1 MTTDIE
7 LLAYAPV
14 EEIRQTL
21 QAVAKRAAGVIS
33 LQDCSVALYQ
43 PVQDELVTIA
53 SSNPQ
58 LDLPRTRFRAGEG
71 IAGHVGK
78 TLQSM
83 LIPDTTRDSRFLDL
97 GSRPIASVLC
107 VPILADRGLMGIIT
121 AVSPEVNA
129 FSEHDLTLLET
140 IAAMASV
147 SISQLVHAHRLR
159 VLNDFGQQLLAST
172 SVEQSL
178 RLLHDSLRTLMPLDL
193 LQLQHAVSELGP
205 ALAWNGELVSSD
217 NPLLKINAMDM
228 LMPRVVSADELAEQL
243 AVAADALTCR
253 SYMLLPLRTT
263 AETLGY
269 LVIGSIRAN
278 AYGPQ
283 HLEVLETLS
292 GEFALWLWNQ
302 HLYQRVVAQSE
313 RVAAVFRNSSNAI
326 IMLEDGIITQMNAA
340 AERLFGVSETAGV
353 GRHSEDVLR
362 IPAATEPP
370 TDAPFTTRLDTPSGT
385 REVEILLSANVGGA
399 GNSSIFTVRDVT
411 AERELDRAKA
421 HFISMVSHELRTPL
435 NSVLGFS
442 DILLTGTAGELNEQ
456 QREFVGHIRSSSRHL
471 VQLVNDILDLSRLD
485 SGNFRLNRG
494 PLLPGTLA
502 TQVVA
507 ELSSLARE
515 LKVEL
520 TTELDRDL
528 PQIHADGRRIEQVLI
543 NLIGNA
549 LKFSPAGSAVGV
561 RVTLDR
567 DRVSFSVQD
576 SGLGIPEEEWASIFE
591 RFYQPLSTPE
601 LATQGTGLG
610 LTIAKYL
617 VEEHGG
623 EIWLESAVGVGSTFY
638 FSLPVRVSVDSP
650 TPGDATSV

>member
-7 LLAYAPV
+7 FLTYAPV
-14 EEIRQTL
+14 DELRQTL
-21 QAVAKRAAGVIS
+21 RAIAERAAGVIS

-78 TLQSM
+78 TLQSV
-83 LIPDTTRDSRFLDL
+83 LIPDATHDPRFLDL

-107 VPILADRGLMGIIT
+107 VPILADRRLMGIIT

-129 FSEHDLTLLET
+129 FSEQDLTLLET

-159 VLNDFGQQLLAST
+159 VLNDLGQHLLASANA
-172 SVEQSL
+172 EQSFQ
-178 RLLHDSLRTLMPLDL
+178 LLHASLLTLMPLDL
-193 LQLQHAVSELGP
+193 LYLQHAVSELGP
-205 ALAWNGELVSSD
+205 ALEWTSELVDSE
-217 NPLLKINAMDM
+217 NAVLGVNAMDM
-228 LMPRVVSADELAEQL
+228 RLPRVATAEELAEQL
-243 AVAADALTCR
+243 EVAVDTLPCR
-253 SYMLLPLRTT
+253 SYMLLPLRT
-263 AETLGY
+263 AGDTLGR
-269 LVIGSIRAN
+269 LVIGSRRAN

-292 GEFALWLWNQ
+292 GELALWLWNQ
-302 HLYQRVVAQSE
+302 HLYQRVVAQSK
-313 RVAAVFRNSSNAI
+313 RLDAVFRHSSNAI
-326 IMLEDGIITQMNAA
+326 IMLEDDIITHMNPV
-340 AERLFGVSETAGV
+340 AERLFGIPETAGV
-353 GRHSEDVLR
+353 GRPCEEVLCIR
-362 IPAATEPP
+362 APTERPTEAA
-370 TDAPFTTRLDTPSGT
+370 FTARLETPSGM
-385 REVEILLSANVGGA
+385 REVEILLSANVGGP
-399 GNSSIFTVRDVT
+399 GNSSIITVRDVT

-442 DILLTGTAGELNEQ
+442 GILLAGTAGELNEQ
-456 QREFVGHIRSSSRHL
+456 QQEFVGHIKSSSRHL

-485 SGNFRLNRG
+485 AGHFRLSRG

-507 ELSSLARE
+507 EMSALARE
-515 LKVEL
+515 SNVSL
-520 TTELDRDL
+520 TIKLEPCL
-528 PQIHADGRRIEQVLI
+528 PQIDADGRRIEQVLI

-549 LKFSPAGSAVGV
+549 LKFSPAGSEVCV
-561 RVTLDR
+561 RVTSER
-567 DRVSFSVQD
+567 DHVCFSVRD
-576 SGLGIPEEEWASIFE
+576 SGPGIPEEEWPSIFE
-591 RFYQPLSTPE
+591 RFYQPPSTPE

-610 LTIAKYL
+610 LTIAKHL

-623 EIWLESAVGVGSTFY
+623 KIWLESAVGQGSTFY
-638 FSLPVRVSVDSP
+638 FSLPVHGSLCSP
-650 TPGDATSV
+650 KPGDVTSV